1 MDVLL
6 DGLYELY
13 VFFGGVRVVHPQIA
27 QPCKLLGCAEVDDQ
41 GLAVADVQIA
51 VGLRR
56 EPGVDGLP
64 GELAAGGDILFDK
77 GMDEIFAFGDLSH
90 IDSFLS
96 CGEYTIMH
104 YYKRLQE
111 KKQSKTWKTAQIWT
125 YVKKEERL
133 FSKDYEIISNSE
145 IF

>member
-1 MDVLL
+1 M
-6 DGLYELY
+6 
-13 VFFGGVRVVHPQIA
+13 
-27 QPCKLLGCAEVDDQ
+27 
-41 GLAVADVQIA
+41 
-51 VGLRR
+51 
-56 EPGVDGLP
+56 DGLP